1 MGAEKIIEKDIRKRL
16 KSLGFLTQK
25 IHVGQYGP
33 EGFPD
38 LLVARDG
45 ITSYFEVKKPGE
57 VPDPI
62 QDYRMKELRGVGCI
76 AEPVWSFGD
85 VTRALRKGEISY
97 ERGRSNRKS
106 RKV

>member
-1 MGAEKIIEKDIRKRL
+1 MGAEKNIERDIRKRL
-16 KSLGFLTQK
+16 EAEGFVTYK

-33 EGFPD
+33 KGFPD

-45 ITSYFEVKKPGE
+45 ITSYFEVKALDE

-62 QDYRMKELRGVGCI
+62 QDYCMKELRRVGCV

-85 VTRALRKGEISY
+85 VTRALKKGY
-97 ERGRSNRKS
+97 KL
-106 RKV
+106 